1 MKGFLKE
8 YLRNPFYLKLMK
20 GPLVFIVMLLFM
32 TIQASAQKFDLQ
44 GNRGARG
51 IMPENTIPGMLRAID
66 LGVNTLTMNAVISK
80 DKKVVLSQ
88 EPYFNHEFSTRPDGK
103 AITLKDQ
110 KSYNIYKMDYADV
123 AKFDVGTKVH
133 SRFPYQEKMPVSKPL
148 LEETLD
154 AVEAYVK
161 ERKLPKPEY
170 SIETKTIPKGDNEFQ
185 PEPAEFVALIMEIV
199 NARKLAKRVTIQSFD
214 VRTLQYLHEH
224 YPKVKT
230 ALLIDEKIDFE
241 VNVAELGFKPTVYS
255 PYSVLVGK
263 GLVERCHEAGVKIIP
278 WTVNTVKDM
287 KYLIEL
293 GVDGVV
299 TDYPN
304 IYKNVKEDN

>member
-1 MKGFLKE
+1 MKESTL
-8 YLRNPFYLKLMK
+8 
-20 GPLVFIVMLLFM
+20 LVIIFFAFN
-32 TIQASAQKFDLQ
+32 QAIAQKFDLQ

-51 IMPENTIPGMLRAID
+51 IAPENTIPGMLRALD
-66 LGVNTLTMNAVISK
+66 LGVNTLSMNTVISK

-110 KSYNIYKMDYADV
+110 KNYNIYKMDYAEV

-133 SRFPYQEKMPVSKPL
+133 GRFPYQEKMAVGKPL
-148 LEETLD
+148 LAETID

-161 ERKLPKPEY
+161 EHRLPKPAY

-185 PEPAEFVALIMEIV
+185 PEPAEFVELIMSIV
-199 NARKLAKRVTIQSFD
+199 NAKKLEKRVTIQSFD

-224 YPKVKT
+224 YPKIKT
-230 ALLIDEKIDFE
+230 SLLIDEKIDFE
-241 VNVAELGFKPTVYS
+241 VNVAELGFMPTVYS

-263 GLVERCHEAGVKIIP
+263 GLVQRCHDAGVKIIP
-278 WTVNTVKDM
+278 WTVNTIKEM
-287 KYLIEL
+287 KFLIDL
-293 GVDGVV
+293 GVDGLI

-304 IYKNVKEDN
+304 LYKKAVEE